1 MMWMT
6 LTVACLA
13 ADTPAEIDVT
23 PRAVAERFVAHVDE
37 HPRYDE
43 AARKIIHQHLDTLT
57 EPDTSMFVADALA
70 VAEPRFRAAL
80 DACEADEHQA
90 CIRRM
95 GALALTD
102 DPFVS
107 SYGAL
112 FAARSLVED
121 LELEYAELLLSY
133 QFREDFALEAH
144 CAAWPEMMFLLGY
157 CRYHLFDIPGS
168 VEILERFLDEA
179 PDAPE
184 VLRKAAAD
192 LVESTNPPPR
202 KSIGQVAVLMTGAGD
217 MLGDGDAGREVQ
229 LSQAKAMAIL
239 EDMINKACNKEK
251 KQCSGGGQK
260 GQCNSSKPGD
270 AKGVQESAEAAKSST
285 ISGGDSGQGELHN
298 TPRASPAEMWGKM
311 RPQERAK
318 ILQSLQQDFPSRY
331 RDLVEQYYEELGKQ
345 R

>member
-6 LTVACLA
+6 LAVACLA
-13 ADTPAEIDVT
+13 ADTPAEVDVS
-23 PRAVAERFVAHVDE
+23 PQAVAQRFLAHVDAQ
-37 HPRYDE
+37 PRYDA
-43 AARKIIHQHLDTLT
+43 AARKVIHEHWSATDADDAT
-57 EPDTSMFVADALA
+57 MFVAEALA
-70 VAEPRFRAAL
+70 VIEPRFRAGL
-80 DACEADEHQA
+80 EACEAEEHQA

-95 GALALTD
+95 GALALTN
-102 DPFVS
+102 DPYVS

-133 QFREDFALEAH
+133 QFREDFNLTEH
-144 CAAWPEMMFLLGY
+144 CAGWPEMMFLLGY
-157 CRYHLFDIPGS
+157 CRFHLYDIPGS
-168 VEILERFLDEA
+168 VEVLERFLEDA

-184 VLRKAAAD
+184 VLRQAASD
-192 LVESTNPPPR
+192 LVESTSPPPR
-202 KSIGQVAVLMTGAGD
+202 KSIGQVAMLMTGAGD
-217 MLGDGDAGREVQ
+217 MLDDGDVGREVQ

-239 EDMINKACNKEK
+239 DDMINKACNKEK
-251 KQCSGGGQK
+251 KQCKGGKQ
-260 GQCNSSKPGD
+260 GQCNGSKPGQ
-270 AKGVQESAEAAKSST
+270 AKGVQESAEAAKSSSV
-285 ISGGDSGQGELHN
+285 SGGDSGQGELN
-298 TPRASPAEMWGKM
+298 STPRASPAEMWGKM